1 MILKPG
7 VTRAIQRLRLVTAQV
22 VLLVVLRRKEHHFR
36 GIRTYG
42 GNLGRVIV
50 AVRGGAPC
58 ARSTTLVEVP
68 PGRVPVCAGWPV
80 RLAPRRL
87 SGMSPRAEEV
97 LALAMQLSEDE
108 RRELAERLHDS
119 VSDGDGTELSPEL
132 REELIRRLEN
142 IEDGTAVLHDGDEVM
157 RELRAKLA
165 GQ

>member
-1 MILKPG
+1 
-7 VTRAIQRLRLVTAQV
+7 
-22 VLLVVLRRKEHHFR
+22 
-36 GIRTYG
+36 
-42 GNLGRVIV
+42 
-50 AVRGGAPC
+50 
-58 ARSTTLVEVP
+58 
-68 PGRVPVCAGWPV
+68 
-80 RLAPRRL
+80 
-87 SGMSPRAEEV
+87 MSPRAEEV